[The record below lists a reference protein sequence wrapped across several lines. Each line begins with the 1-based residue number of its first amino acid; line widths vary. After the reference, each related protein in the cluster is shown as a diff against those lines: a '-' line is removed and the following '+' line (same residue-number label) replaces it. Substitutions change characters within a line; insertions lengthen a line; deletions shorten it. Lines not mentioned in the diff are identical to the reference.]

1 MEMKK
6 NKKYE
11 QKGTINKKLV
21 DISIKLIIRAKMKEE
36 QNDSAVILENALKEY
51 NKAKQNNEVIPEN
64 FIKYIKE
71 KNQNTK
77 SSTK

>member
-1 MEMKK
+1 
-6 NKKYE
+6 
-11 QKGTINKKLV
+11 
-21 DISIKLIIRAKMKEE
+21 MKEE

-51 NKAKQNNEVIPEN
+51 NKVKQNNEIIPEN

>member
-1 MEMKK
+1 
-6 NKKYE
+6 
-11 QKGTINKKLV
+11 
-21 DISIKLIIRAKMKEE
+21 MKEE